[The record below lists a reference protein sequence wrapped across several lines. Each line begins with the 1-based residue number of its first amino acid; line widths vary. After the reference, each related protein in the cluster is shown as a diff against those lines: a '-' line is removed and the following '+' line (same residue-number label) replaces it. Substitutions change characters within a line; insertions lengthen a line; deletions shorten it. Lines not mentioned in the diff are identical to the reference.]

1 MMATLPLLA
10 LGGCGSTEDPG
21 IGFDSRRGSVLVVA
35 MTTGTPLPV
44 EPYTVEI
51 SDIPL
56 ESERPSPTALIDP
69 NGEVRFQNLLAPSV
83 WTVTIRDIPAACAIS
98 GEASREVAVG
108 AGRETTVTY
117 EVTCGG

>member
-1 MMATLPLLA
+1 MAILPLPV
-10 LGGCGSTEDPG
+10 LGACGSTEDPG
-21 IGFDSRRGSVLVVA
+21 IGLDSRRGSVLVVA
-35 MTTGTPLPV
+35 MTTGTPLPA

-51 SDIPL
+51 SDIPF

-83 WTVTIRDIPAACAIS
+83 WTVTIRDIPAECAVS

-117 EVTCGG
+117 EVSCDG

>member
-35 MTTGTPLPV
+35 QTTGAHLPT

-51 SDIPL
+51 SDIPF
-56 ESERPSPTALIDP
+56 ESERPSPTALVDP

-83 WTVTIRDIPAACAIS
+83 WTVTISGVPAECAIS
-98 GEASREVAVG
+98 GEVSREIAVG
-108 AGRETTVTY
+108 AGRETTVIY
-117 EVTCGG
+117 VVSCGE